1 MRLPV
6 TTGRTKR
13 RLGVRTIWRISS
25 ASARTERS
33 PAPEDSRSRRAP
45 SVTRVSA
52 QPRVSRHKLPPITM
66 YWLVGVDDDH
76 ADEALLV
83 AGRNDAEAFGL
94 FYARRVDAV
103 LAFFLRRTGDRELAA
118 DLTAETFAA
127 ALTALPRY
135 NPRRSSALAWLYT
148 IANHKLVDSI
158 RHGQVEDRARRRLG
172 LEPLVFSDEDIER
185 VAQRAA
191 AADGGPALLELERLS
206 AEQRG
211 AIEGRVLQETEYD
224 ELARRLSCSEGAG

>member
-1 MRLPV
+1 MPRRRGAAV
-6 TTGRTKR
+6 ASQTG
-13 RLGVRTIWRISS
+13 GSHDV
-25 ASARTERS
+25 
-33 PAPEDSRSRRAP
+33 
-45 SVTRVSA
+45 VV
-52 QPRVSRHKLPPITM
+52 
-66 YWLVGVDDDH
+66 VGAVDDK

-83 AGRNDAEAFGL
+83 AGKSDGEAFGR
-94 FYARRVDAV
+94 FYVRRVDAV

-127 ALTALPRY
+127 ALSALPRY
-135 NPRRSSALAWLYT
+135 SPERSSALAWLFT

-158 RHGQVEDRARRRLG
+158 RRGQVEDRARRRLR

-191 AADGGPALLELERLS
+191 AAEGGAALLELERLS
-206 AEQRG
+206 DAQRD

-224 ELARRLSCSEGAG
+224 ELARRLRCSESVVRKRVSRGLAELRTRMKEA